1 MHDFAAQI
9 GASVRTAREL
19 RRAQTEMVRR
29 KEEGTARRLKD
40 AQEQASA
47 LVETAWER
55 ISTAA
60 RSSDGA
66 LEADRSEQHGVATFA
81 LRWTED
87 HPARTLQICI
97 DQADGTIQ
105 AAWIMPP
112 GYGRSSDAP
121 SVPASGFELSKLESA
136 ILLLVEQRRWA
147 HNAIPAIPW

>member
-9 GASVRTAREL
+9 GASVRTSREL
-19 RRAQTEMVRR
+19 RRAHTETLRR
-29 KEEGTARRLKD
+29 KEEGAARRLKE
-40 AQEQASA
+40 AQQQASA
-47 LVETAWER
+47 LVVTAWEL

-60 RSSDGA
+60 QASDGA
-66 LEADRSEQHGVATFA
+66 LKADRSEQQGVATFM

-87 HPARTLQICI
+87 QPVRALQICI

-112 GYGRSSDAP
+112 GYGLSVGAP
-121 SVPASGFELSKLESA
+121 SVPAAGFDLSNLEAA

-147 HNAIPAIPW
+147 HNAIPSIPW